1 VFNLKF
7 SLIVLKIYK
16 FNKNKNKN
24 KNKTE
29 VIMNHKK
36 VIFTS
41 LLFTLTA
48 LQSAQASMGNLAT
61 TYGLLPSDM
70 ATSQSYS
77 LFSDQVSA
85 AYYNPA
91 ALAQDT
97 KGQLTIG
104 MLQATP
110 ELEVK
115 TTGGTN
121 PPVRSGSV
129 LESDQTETVLFGMK
143 TNLTS
148 LTKFNKPIYLALM
161 GGVEKYGL
169 EMLSFESGTSRE
181 GQFMQYGQKPLFL
194 AASLGANVIDGV
206 DVGFGLRI
214 TLHANAEMHLET
226 DLAGNTSN
234 EKVNVSAEPILI
246 PLFGINVNMETLLC
260 GEKNSASDSCLFKG
274 LDLAISYR
282 GESNTQTKVNATAI
296 IPGTVAS
303 PGLPLVVNTLDAYQ
317 PMIISMGAKYK
328 LSPLWDVAAT
338 LEIQN
343 WSGLTSELKND
354 TVKDQANLKF
364 DDIIIPRLGTRFQ
377 YTDSLSIAAGFS
389 YETSPLTSTESL
401 DVNVFDNDR
410 AIASLGLTQMYNN
423 TKLLAF
429 PLRIDAAYQYH
440 MLMDRDFT
448 LSEQSELQYETVTTT
463 GGAHVFSLSFSM
475 MFN

>member
-1 VFNLKF
+1 
-7 SLIVLKIYK
+7 
-16 FNKNKNKN
+16 
-24 KNKTE
+24 
-29 VIMNHKK
+29 
-36 VIFTS
+36 
-41 LLFTLTA
+41 
-48 LQSAQASMGNLAT
+48 MGNIAT

-115 TTGGTN
+115 TTGGAN

-148 LTKFNKPIYLALM
+148 LTKFNKPIYLALI

-169 EMLSFESGTSRE
+169 EMLSFESDTSRE

-226 DLAGNTSN
+226 DLAGNTNN

-246 PLFGINVNMETLLC
+246 PLFGVNVNMELYCAVIKIVRPTVV
-260 GEKNSASDSCLFKG
+260 CLKDWILRFLIEVK
-274 LDLAISYR
+274 AI
-282 GESNTQTKVNATAI
+282 
-296 IPGTVAS
+296 
-303 PGLPLVVNTLDAYQ
+303 L
-317 PMIISMGAKYK
+317 K
-328 LSPLWDVAAT
+328 L
-338 LEIQN
+338 
-343 WSGLTSELKND
+343 
-354 TVKDQANLKF
+354 
-364 DDIIIPRLGTRFQ
+364 R
-377 YTDSLSIAAGFS
+377 
-389 YETSPLTSTESL
+389 
-401 DVNVFDNDR
+401 
-410 AIASLGLTQMYNN
+410 
-423 TKLLAF
+423 
-429 PLRIDAAYQYH
+429 
-440 MLMDRDFT
+440 
-448 LSEQSELQYETVTTT
+448 
-463 GGAHVFSLSFSM
+463 
-475 MFN
+475 

>member
-1 VFNLKF
+1 MNTK
-7 SLIVLKIYK
+7 KI
-16 FNKNKNKN
+16 
-24 KNKTE
+24 
-29 VIMNHKK
+29 
-36 VIFTS
+36 
-41 LLFTLTA
+41 LLPILLSFLPFKM
-48 LQSAQASMGNLAT
+48 AQASMGNLAT

-97 KGQLTIG
+97 KGQLTLG

-115 TTGGTN
+115 TTGGNN

-148 LTKFNKPIYLALM
+148 LTKFNKPIYLALI

-169 EMLSFESGTSRE
+169 EMLSFESETSRE

-194 AASLGANVIDGV
+194 AVSVGGNVIKGV
-206 DVGFGLRI
+206 DVGFGLRV
-214 TLHANAEMHLET
+214 TLHANAQMVLET

-234 EKVNVSAEPILI
+234 EKVNVSAEPVLI
-246 PLFGINVNMETLLC
+246 PLFGLSIDMETLFC
-260 GEKNSASDSCLFKG
+260 NQAPEETAGCLLKG

-282 GESNTQTKVNATAI
+282 GESNTQTQVDANAT
-296 IPGTVAS
+296 IPGTVPA

-317 PMIISMGAKYK
+317 PMILSMGAKYQ
-328 LSPLWDVAAT
+328 LTPAWDVAAT
-338 LEIQN
+338 LEYQN
-343 WSGLTSELKND
+343 WSNLTSELKSD
-354 TVKDQANLKF
+354 TIKDQANLKF
-364 DDIIIPRLGTRFQ
+364 EDTFIPRVGSRYQFNDTLTISSG
-377 YTDSLSIAAGFS
+377 LS
-389 YETSPLTSTESL
+389 YETSPLSSTESV
-401 DVNVFDNDR
+401 DVNLFDNDR
-410 AIASLGLTQMYNN
+410 AVVSFGLTQLYTD
-423 TKLLAF
+423 TKFLAF

-440 MLMDRDFT
+440 MLMDRDFV
-448 LSEQSELQYETVTTT
+448 LSEQNESQYETVNTN
-463 GGAHVFSLSFSM
+463 GAAHVLSFSLSMTF
-475 MFN
+475 